1 MSENSDPNN
10 QIEKDTK
17 KVDDNNNNNKLNI
30 SFHKQIIQITIQ
42 K

>member
-10 QIEKDTK
+10 QIEKDAK

-30 SFHKQIIQITIQ
+30 SFLQANN
-42 K
+42 